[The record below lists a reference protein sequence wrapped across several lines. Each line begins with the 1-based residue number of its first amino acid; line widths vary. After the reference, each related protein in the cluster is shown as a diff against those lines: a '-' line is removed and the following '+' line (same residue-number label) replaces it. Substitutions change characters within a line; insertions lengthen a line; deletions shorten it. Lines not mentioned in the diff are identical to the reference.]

1 MPTRLYRKLYMT
13 EVKSFQAVN
22 DTNQTTTRIYY
33 SPFQILSQMLVF
45 QLQGL
50 EVKVEDGER
59 GPEMEE
65 ERRV

>member
-1 MPTRLYRKLYMT
+1 MT